1 MVQNRNRLVVDVA
14 ASGNEALLK
23 SSVGCIRVVTN
34 DTATASIGTASD
46 YAVWYFLPIAMRL
59 DMDLHI
65 CGRGSS
71 TTALKARRISE
82 IWQSWLPGHLSRVE
96 VSFSEEV
103 RRDEPASDRE
113 LVFLSGGL
121 DAAHTALTRLASGR
135 SQDVITIQGMD
146 YPLGDDARF
155 GALVARTAPLA
166 ELLSGRRIIVKSDA
180 YSLYEKVELNLRRHH
195 LGHIFALA
203 GAGFVH
209 AHGYNRLILAA
220 DERLD
225 GQFLTFPWGSNSA
238 TNFLFDDGCTRL
250 CSDSEDVARPEKI
263 ALVQSSEIALKSLSF
278 CWNRQVQPQNCGICV
293 KCLRTKLLFLAVT
306 GGVPPIFSVDEI
318 PKNWAERLRYK
329 EPGGLHAVHEIFNE
343 GLASG
348 YWRRI
353 PNFEDTRAEIRA
365 YYARVKY
372 RRWEKERGKQK
383 GRRFSITEIIRS
395 LRR

>member
-14 ASGNEALLK
+14 AAGNEAVLK
-23 SSVGCIRVVTN
+23 SSVGCIRVVTS
-34 DTATASIGTASD
+34 DAVTASIGTARD
-46 YAVWYFLPIAMRL
+46 YAAWYFLPIAMRL

-65 CGRGSS
+65 CGRGSP
-71 TTALKARRISE
+71 TTALNARRISE
-82 IWQSWLPGHLSRVE
+82 IWQSWLPRHLSRTE
-96 VSFSEEV
+96 VSFSEEG

-113 LVFLSGGL
+113 LVYLSGGL
-121 DAAHTALTRLASGR
+121 DAAYTALKRLANGR

-146 YPLGDDARF
+146 YTLDDEARF
-155 GALVARTAPLA
+155 HALVAKTAPLA

-180 YSLYEKVELNLRRHH
+180 YSLYERVELNLKRHH

-203 GAGFVH
+203 GGGFVH
-209 AHGYNRLILAA
+209 AHGYNRLVLAA
-220 DERLD
+220 DELLD

-238 TNFLFDDGCTRL
+238 TNFLFDDGSTRL
-250 CSDSEDVARPEKI
+250 CSDSEDIARSEKI
-263 ALVQSSEIALKSLSF
+263 ALVRGSEIALKSLSF
-278 CWNRQVQPQNCGICV
+278 CWNRKVQPQNCGICK

-318 PKNWAERLRYK
+318 PTNWAERLRYK

-348 YWRRI
+348 YWSLI
-353 PNFEDTRAEIRA
+353 PKFENSRVEVRA
-365 YYARVKY
+365 YYARDPY
-372 RRWEKERGKQK
+372 RRWEKERRKQK
-383 GRRFSITEIIRS
+383 GMRSSIIEIIRR